1 MLQKRAYRIYFPYM
15 NKRKAKSLM
24 NNSDLIDK
32 KGVLQKF
39 LLLYIYFFICIKM
52 IENIDLTYY
61 QRNREII
68 PNRAKDYYENN
79 KERLRERAR
88 NKYRNLSEEEKIKK
102 KTEYGKN
109 RYHNMSEEKKQKLKE
124 YQKRKY
130 QEAKKS
136 KHNNK

>member
-15 NKRKAKSLM
+15 NKRKTKSLM

-68 PNRAKDYYENN
+68 PNGAKDYYEND
-79 KERLRERAR
+79 KERLREQAR
-88 NKYRNLSEEEKIKK
+88 NKYKNLSEEEKIKK
-102 KTEYGKN
+102 REYGKN
-109 RYHNMSEEKKQKLKE
+109 RYHSISEEKKQKLKE

-130 QEAKKS
+130 QEAKRS